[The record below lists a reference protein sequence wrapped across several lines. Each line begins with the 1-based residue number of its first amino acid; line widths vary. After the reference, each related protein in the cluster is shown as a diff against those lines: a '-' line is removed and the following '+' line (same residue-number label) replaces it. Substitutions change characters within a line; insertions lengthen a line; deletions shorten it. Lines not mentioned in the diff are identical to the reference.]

1 MNKKMNRIVES
12 LYDKY
17 DLNEELIDINQFR
30 NSLYD
35 TFKNIF
41 WNNRTEQE
49 AEEIAKNVVDTFDIL
64 LSSLDDLE
72 RRISDLEN

>member
-49 AEEIAKNVVDTFDIL
+49 AEEIARNVVDTFDIL